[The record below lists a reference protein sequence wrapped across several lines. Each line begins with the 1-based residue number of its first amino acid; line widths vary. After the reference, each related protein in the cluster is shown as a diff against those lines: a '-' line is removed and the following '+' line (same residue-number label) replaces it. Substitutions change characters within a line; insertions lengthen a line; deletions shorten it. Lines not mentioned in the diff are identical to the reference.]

1 LCRPHLDI
9 APETIM
15 DEPMRDPPFPDAC
28 RTGRAFIT
36 PCCTAK
42 QTEYMV
48 DGVLYLSFYVVGRG
62 WFPAR
67 PGSID
72 SINDDGT
79 IIEKDGSSRRIRW
92 RAGQE
97 CS

>member
-1 LCRPHLDI
+1 
-9 APETIM
+9 M
-15 DEPMRDPPFPDAC
+15 DEPTRDPPFPDTC

-42 QTEYMV
+42 QTEYRV
-48 DGVLYLSFYVVGRG
+48 DGVLYLVFHVTGHG

-72 SINDDGT
+72 SINDTGT
-79 IIEKDGSSRRIRW
+79 IVDQTGKERRIYW
-92 RAGQE
+92 QAGPE
-97 CS
+97 GS